1 MLDFA
6 EFDGKMFLVYYKNSN
21 DSRTPVDVLLLS
33 FRGIFFA
40 SIERIGIFYGSTAY
54 SDAVVA
60 WASRSRSAYSA
71 FFFVEVK
78 SWAWKFAIWFW
89 KSPISASLNL
99 AVCVKYRSIY
109 SSRAITSCLMPF
121 LGSKL
126 SNTRFPKFRA
136 FVSCVMGIR
145 RPSCSR
151 AKTRI
156 GNRVEGRL
164 LAICLP

>member
-6 EFDGKMFLVYYKNSN
+6 EFDSKMFLVYYENSN
-21 DSRTPVDVLLLS
+21 DNRTPVGILLLL
-33 FRGIFFA
+33 FCDIFFA

-54 SDAVVA
+54 SDAG
-60 WASRSRSAYSA
+60 RGMGI
-71 FFFVEVK
+71 EK
-78 SWAWKFAIWFW
+78 SFGVFGVLFCRNKELGLEIRNLVLKIADFSVSGSCGMRKISLDTFSKAI
-89 KSPISASLNL
+89 I
-99 AVCVKYRSIY
+99 
-109 SSRAITSCLMPF
+109 SCLMPF

-136 FVSCVMGIR
+136 FVNCVIRIR
-145 RPSCSR
+145 RPPCSR

-164 LAICLP
+164 PAICLP